1 MLVARF
7 GGDCAVQNTN
17 NTDYFSFVVKA
28 ARKKKDLT
36 QSRLAEKL
44 SISTRYLKAIENS
57 GQKQDVCCLTESMSQ
72 SLMWIYGKRRKTN
85 GKHKDRSMST
95 SIRAR
100 TQKFIFCQV

>member
-1 MLVARF
+1 MLARF

-17 NTDYFSFVVKA
+17 NTDYFGFVVKA

-57 GQKQDVCCLTESMSQ
+57 GRKPSYGLLVRIVNELDIPTEAVF
-72 SLMWIYGKRRKTN
+72 IH
-85 GKHKDRSMST
+85 HK
-95 SIRAR
+95 
-100 TQKFIFCQV
+100 